1 MIINTDYYDN
11 VLSVTTDDGITKHYR
26 NIFYEMDQNSPEF
39 TELLE
44 ILRNEHDN
52 EKRGTPLNPP
62 PSRNDYEGPL
72 YAKHPDLYDDAALVE
87 FETSLEG
94 GRTLLDD

>member
-44 ILRNEHDN
+44 ILRDEHDN
-52 EKRGTPLNPP
+52 DKRGTPLNPP
-62 PSRNDYEGPL
+62 PDPGWKETIERPVDALHHGGDYEGPL
-72 YAKHPDLYDDAALVE
+72 YAKHPDL
-87 FETSLEG
+87 
-94 GRTLLDD
+94 

>member
-39 TELLE
+39 TELLD
-44 ILRNEHDN
+44 ILREEHDN
-52 EKRGTPLNPP
+52 DKRDTPLNPHP
-62 PSRNDYEGPL
+62 VETAGFRETIERPVDALHHGGDYEGPL
-72 YAKHPDLYDDAALVE
+72 YAKHPDL
-87 FETSLEG
+87 
-94 GRTLLDD
+94 

>member
-39 TELLE
+39 TELLD
-44 ILRNEHDN
+44 ILRKEHDN

-62 PSRNDYEGPL
+62 PEETFRGNYEGPL
-72 YAKHPDLYDDAALVE
+72 YAKHLDL
-87 FETSLEG
+87 
-94 GRTLLDD
+94 

>member
-1 MIINTDYYDN
+1 MIVNTDYYDN

-44 ILRNEHDN
+44 ILKTEHDN

-62 PSRNDYEGPL
+62 PSGRNYEGPL
-72 YAKHPDLYDDAALVE
+72 YAKHPDL
-87 FETSLEG
+87 
-94 GRTLLDD
+94 